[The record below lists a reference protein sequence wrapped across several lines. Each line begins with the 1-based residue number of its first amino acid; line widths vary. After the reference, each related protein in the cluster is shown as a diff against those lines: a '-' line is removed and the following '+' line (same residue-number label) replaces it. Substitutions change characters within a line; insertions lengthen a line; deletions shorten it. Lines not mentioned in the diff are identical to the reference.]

1 MGIKSLTYL
10 IKEKSPDSIQSVNLH
25 TLKNKRVAID
35 TSIFLYKSLINC
47 RYNGD
52 YIRNNEG
59 KIMSHIHGLYYKT
72 IQYLSLGI
80 TPIYIFDGKPPRE
93 KNECISERNKKAQ
106 EYKEKMNQSNDKQEK
121 LKLEK
126 STIRIKKEYI
136 DDLKQL
142 FTLMGVSYLHPDGE
156 AEAYAGELCRL
167 GYVDAVVTE
176 DMDTFV
182 YGCPI
187 VIRNCIDKS
196 IKRKDI
202 ISSFDLS
209 KILIDFQMNL
219 DEFTDM
225 CILCGCDYCPTIP
238 RVGQARAFQYIQKYK
253 SIEALIASEKCQV
266 PQDFLDKYENARK
279 LFHIYRDKI
288 NLDSLPIHTS
298 ELNKNE
304 LQKHLTDYCNMSSKR
319 VQTSLNKIN

>member
-10 IKEKSPDSIQSVNLH
+10 IKEKSPDSIQSVNLY

-35 TSIFLYKSLINC
+35 TSIFLYKSLINV

-52 YIRNNEG
+52 YLKNKEG
-59 KIMSHIHGLYYKT
+59 KIISHIHGLYYKT

-80 TPIYIFDGKPPRE
+80 IPIYIFDGKPPQE
-93 KNECISERNKKAQ
+93 KNDCIYERNKKAQ
-106 EYKEKMNQSNDKQEK
+106 EYKEKMNQTNDKQEK
-121 LKLEK
+121 LKFEK

-142 FTLMGVSYLHPDGE
+142 FNLMGVSYIHPNGE

-182 YGCPI
+182 YNCPI

-196 IKRKDI
+196 IKRNDI
-202 ISSFDLS
+202 ISMFDLS
-209 KILIDFQMNL
+209 KILNDFQMNIN
-219 DEFTDM
+219 EFTDM

-238 RVGQARAFQYIQKYK
+238 RVGHNRAFQYIQKYK
-253 SIEALIASEKCQV
+253 SIEALIESKKLAI
-266 PQDFLDKYENARK
+266 PQDFLDKYQNARN
-279 LFHIYRDKI
+279 LFQIFKDKI
-288 NLDSLPIHTS
+288 NLDSLPIYTS
-298 ELNKNE
+298 DLNKND
-304 LQKHLTDYCNMSSKR
+304 LQKYLIEHCNMSQKR